1 MRIPSFSISLLSIS
15 FLPSTLADYVS
26 YDIKPGK
33 LLHNL
38 PGELA
43 PSKLEVSKRSFLPIP
58 ENKPLPR
65 WIPRSMNNKLQI
77 RQVSAL
83 GSGAEGLICTTDG
96 PSCGPNAFCN
106 RGLGCCQRGQKGC
119 AGNSCCSAGQ
129 TCCTAGGGC
138 CPDGYNCVQIQ
149 GNSGCCLEGT
159 DCEGAGDL
167 VNTVEG
173 VANPNDGSP
182 CVNDGFGVC
191 PSRAFCCPSGRKC
204 LRDADGK
211 AACERVCEDA
221 NFFVCPSNDFCC
233 PTGSSCFV
241 DENGRSRCKVTI
253 VTTITA
259 SSDPPATT
267 TSVMNSS
274 STDMEFT
281 TTSSSNASETTS
293 VEDSPTSSSTE
304 SPTETT
310 STIDPTNSTVETTT
324 SETTSPPDSTEAPV
338 GTSTTETA
346 EEVSS
351 TPAGGDGQQN
361 NNNGPLP
368 PPNGGLDNIFTNK
381 GERAH
386 KISLPV
392 LTGVGLGFIGFA
404 IGML

>member
-1 MRIPSFSISLLSIS
+1 MRIPSLSISLLSI
-15 FLPSTLADYVS
+15 FLLPATLADYVS
-26 YDIKPGK
+26 YEIEPGK
-33 LLHNL
+33 LLANL

-43 PSKLEVSKRSFLPIP
+43 PSKSDVLKRSFLPLQ
-58 ENKPLPR
+58 EKRPLPR
-65 WIPRSMNNKLQI
+65 WIPRSMDNKLRL

-106 RGLGCCQRGQKGC
+106 SGLGCCLRGQTGC

-138 CPDGYNCVQIQ
+138 CPDGYNCVQIR

-159 DCEGAGDL
+159 DCEGSGDL

-173 VANPNDGSP
+173 IANANDDTP
-182 CVNDGFGVC
+182 CINEGFGVC
-191 PSRAFCCPSGRKC
+191 PSRAFCCPAGRKC
-204 LRDADGK
+204 LRNADGK

-233 PTGSSCFV
+233 PKGSSCFV
-241 DENGRSRCKVTI
+241 DKSGRSRCKVTI

-259 SSDPPATT
+259 SSDPPVTT

-274 STDMEFT
+274 STDMKFT
-281 TTSSSNASETTS
+281 TTSSSNAPETTS
-293 VEDSPTSSSTE
+293 VEDSPTVSSTE

-310 STIDPTNSTVETTT
+310 STIDPTNSTI
-324 SETTSPPDSTEAPV
+324 ETTSSPDPTETSVEASS
-338 GTSTTETA
+338 STTETA
-346 EEVSS
+346 EAVSS
-351 TPAGGDGQQN
+351 TPAGGDGQGNN

-368 PPNGGLDNIFTNK
+368 PPNGGLDNIFTNE

-386 KISLPV
+386 KISLPG
-392 LTGVGLGFIGFA
+392 LIGVGLGFFGFVIG
-404 IGML
+404 IL

>member
-15 FLPSTLADYVS
+15 LLPTTLADYVS
-26 YDIKPGK
+26 YDIEPGK
-33 LLHNL
+33 LLRDL
-38 PGELA
+38 PGGLA
-43 PSKLEVSKRSFLPIP
+43 PSKPDFSKRSFLTIP

-65 WIPRSMNNKLQI
+65 WIPRSMNNKLQV
-77 RQVSAL
+77 RQVSAF
-83 GSGAEGLICTTDG
+83 GSGAEGLICTRDG

-106 RGLGCCQRGQKGC
+106 RGLGCCQRGQTGC

-138 CPDGYNCVQIQ
+138 CPDGYNCVQIR

-159 DCEGAGDL
+159 DCEDTGDL

-173 VANPNDGSP
+173 IANPNDGAP
-182 CVNDGFGVC
+182 CINDGFGVC
-191 PSRAFCCPSGRKC
+191 PSRTFCCPSGRKC

-241 DENGRSRCKVTI
+241 DGNGRSRCKVTI

-281 TTSSSNASETTS
+281 TTSSSNVSETTS
-293 VEDSPTSSSTE
+293 AEE

-310 STIDPTNSTVETTT
+310 STTDPTNSTIETTA
-324 SETTSPPDSTEAPV
+324 SETTSPDPTETPAE
-338 GTSTTETA
+338 TSSSTTETA
-346 EEVSS
+346 EAVSS
-351 TPAGGDGQQN
+351 TPASGDGRQN
-361 NNNGPLP
+361 SNNGPLP
-368 PPNGGLDNIFTNK
+368 PPNGGLDNIFTNE
-381 GERAH
+381 GERTY
-386 KISLPV
+386 KVSLPV
-392 LTGVGLGFIGFA
+392 LIGVGLGFFGFV